1 MATEYGEILSMS
13 NKYTARAYC
22 PAGRTNFIITFRHP
36 LKMDRGKPGR
46 KVAKGLG
53 TDNAE
58 VAAKLEEQLNELLS
72 RTELHSLAKRAEA
85 SRTFDDQV
93 VSLFYEDLDPTPL
106 NHRRLREELMSLP
119 NRFDGYERT
128 LLLGITGAGKT
139 TLLRRL
145 IGCESE
151 RERFPSTSVNRT
163 TTCDIEVITDDAD
176 EYSAVVTFLSRHQTQ
191 QEVIESLS
199 AAVLKAI
206 ENAPDSE
213 VAKEFLEQSDQRFR
227 LKYLLGAA
235 PAESDDGDGFD
246 VFSLDTPSA
255 PEARGDATGSTLVAE
270 VVQKLRKIAEDAR
283 TEVEAVLGSITDLNG
298 DERDYALDEMQ
309 QIAEQTDD
317 FLDLTSELMTEIA
330 SRFTEVDEGT
340 YTKDS
345 TAWPGAWSLTMA
357 AKDRAAF
364 LQVIRW
370 FSGTAKDQWG
380 RLLTPLVTGIR
391 VRGPFRPF
399 WSPMSEEYRHVFI
412 DTEGLLH
419 AKTTTEVPSELT
431 SLFKD
436 VDTVLLVESAKNA
449 LHSPAAGKVFE
460 AISSTGYTNK
470 FALLFSHMDMVSG
483 ENITTPA
490 SKKEHVFGG
499 ARNVLDNQVARN
511 ISRDAARA
519 LGAHLESNTFYFAY
533 MDPAR
538 YPAADK
544 AKIDTFESR
553 LGQDLHKLTKH
564 LTTRSQ
570 PVLPPIRPQYS
581 FESLGLA
588 VREASV
594 QFQEIWEARLGYRR
608 VESVTAAPW
617 QSVKAMS
624 RRYAEGWFDGYW
636 LRPIDTL
643 LSVTRN
649 VLTRFLE
656 APLQWEGKRA
666 TDEEHAAVIDRLKQL
681 VNERLTEISRRRL
694 WQTPNPEWQ
703 HAYGLSGNGSTFVR
717 RQKVRDI
724 FQHHVPVPEAVSDR
738 WAQEWV
744 DEVKGVLVHA
754 IRAIEEEQ
762 SAVTK

>member
-1 MATEYGEILSMS
+1 MRNT
-13 NKYTARAYC
+13 YTARAYRA
-22 PAGRTNFIITFRHP
+22 PGRTNFIITFRHP
-36 LKMDRGKPGR
+36 MRMDRGKPGR

-53 TDNAE
+53 TDDPI
-58 VAAKLEEQLNELLS
+58 VAANLEQQMNELLS
-72 RTELHSLAKRAEA
+72 RTELHSLAKRPEA
-85 SRTFDDQV
+85 GRVFDDQV
-93 VSLFYEDLDPTPL
+93 VSLFYEDIDPVPLD
-106 NHRRLREELMSLP
+106 HRHLREKLMPLP
-119 NRFDGYERT
+119 NRLDGYERT

-145 IGCESE
+145 IGSESE

-163 TTCDIEVITDDAD
+163 TTCDIEVITKDTD

-213 VAKEFLEQSDQRFR
+213 VSKEFLEQSDQRFR

-235 PAESDDGDGFD
+235 ATEPDSDDGFD
-246 VFSLDTPSA
+246 VFSLYTPS
-255 PEARGDATGSTLVAE
+255 PSEVDGDTTGSTLVEDA
-270 VVQKLRKIAEDAR
+270 VQKLRKIAGNAR
-283 TEVEAVLGSITDLNG
+283 TEVEGVLGCITDLKG

-309 QIAEQTDD
+309 QIAEQADE
-317 FLDLTSELMTEIA
+317 FLDLANELMTEIA
-330 SRFTEVDEGT
+330 SRFTEVEDGM

-345 TAWPGAWSLTMA
+345 TGWPGAWTLTLP
-357 AKDRAAF
+357 AKERAAF
-364 LQVIRW
+364 LHSIRW

-391 VRGPFRPF
+391 VRGPFRPS
-399 WSPMSEEYRHVFI
+399 WSPVSEEYRHVFI

-460 AISSTGYTNK
+460 AISSTGYTSK

-483 ENITTPA
+483 ENIITTA

-499 ARNVLDNQVARN
+499 ARNVLENQVARN

-538 YPAADK
+538 YPTADK
-544 AKIDTFESR
+544 AKVDTFEGR
-553 LGQDLHKLTKH
+553 LGQELHKLTEH

-570 PVLPPIRPQYS
+570 PVLPPTRPHYS

-594 QFQEIWEARLGYRR
+594 HFQEIWEARLGYRR
-608 VESVTAAPW
+608 IESITAAPW
-617 QSVKAMS
+617 QSIKAMS

-643 LSVTRN
+643 LSITRN
-649 VLTRFLE
+649 VLNRFLE
-656 APLQWEGKRA
+656 TPLQWDGKRA
-666 TDEEHAAVIDRLKQL
+666 TDEERTAVIDRLKQL
-681 VNERLTEISRRRL
+681 VNERLTEICRRRL

-703 HAYGLSGNGSTFVR
+703 HAYGLSLKGSTFVR

-724 FQHHVPVPEAVSDR
+724 FQRHVPIPGAVSDR

-744 DEVKGVLVHA
+744 EEIKGVLIHA
-754 IRAIEEEQ
+754 ISIIEAEQ
-762 SAVTK
+762 SAATTTD

>member
-1 MATEYGEILSMS
+1 MA
-13 NKYTARAYC
+13 NKYTARAYR
-22 PAGRTNFIITFRHP
+22 ATGRTNFIITFRHP

-53 TDNAE
+53 TDNPE
-58 VAAKLEEQLNELLS
+58 TAAHLEGQMNELLAQ
-72 RTELHSLAKRAEA
+72 TDLHSLAGKAEA
-85 SRTFDDQV
+85 GRLFDDQV
-93 VSLFYEDLDPTPL
+93 VSLFYEDLDPVQL
-106 NHRRLREELMSLP
+106 NHRHLREQLLPLP
-119 NRFDGYERT
+119 NRLDGYERT

-151 RERFPSTSVNRT
+151 CDRFPSTSVNRT
-163 TTCDIEVITDDAD
+163 TTCDIEVITEDAD
-176 EYSAVVTFLSRHQTQ
+176 EYSAVVTFLSRYQTQ
-191 QEVIESLS
+191 QEIIESLS

-206 ENAPDSE
+206 EHASDSE
-213 VAKEFLEQSDQRFR
+213 IANEFLEQSDQRFR

-235 PAESDDGDGFD
+235 AVDPSGEDDFD
-246 VFSLDTPSA
+246 AFSLDAPDVYDAAGADTSGSA
-255 PEARGDATGSTLVAE
+255 F
-270 VVQKLRKIAEDAR
+270 IADTVRAIR
-283 TEVEAVLGSITDLNG
+283 SIAAAACTEVESVLGSMADLKG

-309 QIAEQTDD
+309 QVAEQADA
-317 FLDLTSELMTEIA
+317 FLDLTNALMAEIA
-330 SRFTEVDEGT
+330 SRFDDVGNGS
-340 YTKDS
+340 YTKNS
-345 TAWPGAWSLTMA
+345 TGWPGAWTLTMPA
-357 AKDRAAF
+357 TERDKF
-364 LQVIRW
+364 LHVIRW

-391 VRGPFRPF
+391 VRGPFRPQ
-399 WSPMSEEYRHVFI
+399 WSPMTEEYRHVFI

-449 LHSPAAGKVFE
+449 LHSLAAGKVFE

-483 ENITTPA
+483 ENITTA
-490 SKKEHVFGG
+490 TSKREHVFGG
-499 ARNVLDNQVARN
+499 ARNILENQVARN
-511 ISRDAARA
+511 ISRDAARI
-519 LGAHLESNTFYFAY
+519 LGDHLDSNTFYFAY

-544 AKIDTFESR
+544 SKIDHFEGHLGKELHR
-553 LGQDLHKLTKH
+553 LCEH
-564 LTTRSQ
+564 LTARSQ
-570 PVLPPIRPQYS
+570 PVLPPIQPQYS

-643 LSVTRN
+643 LSITRN

-656 APLQWEGKRA
+656 APLQWDGKRA
-666 TDEEHAAVIDRLKQL
+666 TAEERTAVIDRLKQV

-694 WQTPNPEWQ
+694 WQTPSREWQ
-703 HAYGLSGNGSTFVR
+703 QAYGLCGSGSTFIR

-724 FQHHVPVPEAVSDR
+724 FQHHVPVPEVVSDR

-744 DEVKGVLVHA
+744 EEVKDVLLGA
-754 IRAIEEEQ
+754 IAAIATEQ
-762 SAVTK
+762 AAAVSE